1 MSVTYGNPLL
11 IGESKNKRITQWNDK
26 FSKIVQPSISKTTAP
41 ITVKALCYYD
51 GYWYGAGRWFPKGEW
66 YAGRVKTNRA
76 DNNLF
81 AINLKKKETI
91 L

>member
-26 FSKIVQPSISKTTAP
+26 FSKIVSPSISKTTAP

-51 GYWYGAGRWFPKGEW
+51 GYWYGAGAVVPE
-66 YAGRVKTNRA
+66 GRMVCGACENKQGG
-76 DNNLF
+76 
-81 AINLKKKETI
+81 
-91 L
+91 